1 MKQKFLQA
9 VTAMLLIVT
18 LTMAN
23 FLLLCVDVVS
33 YAAEIINMESS
44 TNHKNVEYM
53 AYFKD
58 AAGNKVDSLDAKTN
72 SEDLKLYFQVS
83 VKKEGYFNGNITLN
97 NANFKLKSDV
107 LSDGVNKIENNTV
120 YLNQIN
126 AGESKEIE
134 VGIELLKNDQFDLNY
149 LNMESSISINGI
161 YRDSTQKDISI
172 KADRGVT
179 LNFVNPYTSAEE
191 AVVLS
196 QNIITNKI
204 FKINGEEKRIVQ
216 LQVTSG
222 LNNDLYPVSKTS
234 VNIQTPK
241 ILDKY
246 PESVLINANET
257 LVTTGKTLSEDNW
270 KYDKETGKIEI
281 NLENTQENGMVSWL
295 KNGNDDFVVTYI
307 YDKDVEF
314 NNDKSEITSQ
324 ISLLDKNSTV
334 YNAESGITITG
345 EEKNSIVTASVEQ
358 NEQNIYKGKLYAG
371 ISRNVT
377 YKNIVDVNLNN
388 VETEVDVKEN
398 DLTINGTKVTTLY
411 KTSKFDKAQVEK
423 VLGENG
429 RLIISNAN
437 TGAEIAVINKNTDAD
452 ENGKI
457 NISYPENIDKVI
469 VRVSEPENIGRIEIE
484 TTKSI
489 EKINRDL
496 VKQATAINGG
506 CTVSYVSENKETELN
521 TVESNI
527 NLLETETSADLQ
539 INRTELSAMTTNNNV
554 EFRVTLKSREEK
566 NELFKNP
573 VVKIELPEK
582 IKDIQV
588 NSINLLY
595 EDELKIK
602 SAQLN
607 GNTIEISM
615 QGEQTT
621 YKEEAI
627 DGATIIVNANLAT
640 DTKIASSTEQVK
652 VTYTNA
658 NAINYS
664 NGANAGIVAQNIDIV
679 SYAGVVTTNQVEEY
693 GIDLVNN
700 QGANAGELPV
710 STDTKTVN
718 IQKRIINNKENK
730 ISNVKILGVFP
741 TKDSIDSNSI
751 DIEVGNIAL
760 SGIDANRAKVY
771 YSDNANATED
781 LNNKEN
787 NWSESIADNKNV
799 KKYLVVLDGME
810 LQEEVDLSYPITIP
824 SNLEYNESAEE
835 GYTVY
840 YTNLTSEEKVDVNNI
855 RLATP
860 RGAVIDTTLKALVA
874 GNESSE
880 VKENEVL
887 RYAVVVSNT
896 GSEDMKNIKVS
907 AKVPEGTTFV
917 NTDSLNKETFLSD
930 LKFEDE
936 SKKELEFTIDS
947 LAKGQTI
954 TKYYEVKVNDGMANK
969 EISNAVTTQYGEVTK
984 TSNEV
989 KTKVTEG
996 NIELKLVSTDAK
1008 EGIVS
1013 SGYSYR
1019 YVVLLTNKNN
1029 TDMKN
1034 VKVSLNTND
1043 TANIS
1048 GISYIDDN
1056 DKSVSVK
1063 DTNNITIDKIKAG
1076 ETKEILSYAIIPVY
1090 ADGNVKP
1097 VSISAKAEVN
1107 GSEYNSNEINNEVKS
1122 SVSLT
1127 MEETSENSGGYVKS
1141 GDTIKYNIKVKNN
1154 GNDTT
1159 QTMALKNWLANDVTL
1174 TKVVRNGQEV
1184 SNENY
1189 TLKSDSNKNKTLLT
1203 INEAGLNA
1211 GDSIEYQIEVTVNL
1225 VYGNKKSIELVNE
1238 TSLEVGYSEVATAKI
1253 QHILQPDKD
1262 FVNPD
1267 DNGDDNNNNGNNGN
1281 NGNSGNNGNNG
1292 NSGDNTNQG
1301 EANGDKI
1308 ISGTAWI
1315 DENENGQKES
1325 GEQTVEGIT
1334 VKLLNVATNK
1344 FVKDSN
1350 GNDLSTKTTSTGFY
1364 SFEKIAKGQYLV
1376 IFEYDTT
1383 KYGLTTFEKS
1393 GVSNENNSNVI
1404 NKNITIDGVEKN
1416 VAATEIINVDS
1427 DNVANIN
1434 MGLITA
1440 KTYDLQLDKYISKVT
1455 VQNNKTVTNSYTDA
1469 TLAKAEVDAKQINST
1484 TVVVEYTIK
1493 VTNKG
1498 DVTAYVKKI
1507 ADYLS
1512 SDYKFSSELNKDW
1525 YQSGNDVY
1533 CTSLANEKLEPGE
1546 SKEVTLTVIKQMK
1559 ESNTGLVNNTAE
1571 IVESYNEYG
1580 LTDVNSKEANKVKG
1594 ENDMGS
1600 ADLII
1605 SIRTGQV
1612 VMTISLI
1619 ISSIVILGVAIFFAR
1634 KIIINRKL
1642 I

>member
-1 MKQKFLQA
+1 MKQRILQ
-9 VTAMLLIVT
+9 VITAMLLIVT

-23 FLLLCVDVVS
+23 FVLLCVDVVS

-179 LNFVNPYTSAEE
+179 LNFVNPYSSAEE

-196 QNIITNKI
+196 QDIITNKI

-241 ILDKY
+241 ISDKY

-257 LVTTGKTLSEDNW
+257 LVTTGKTLSEENW

-295 KNGNDDFVVTYI
+295 KNGNDNFVVTYI

-371 ISRNVT
+371 ISRDVT

-457 NISYPENIDKVI
+457 NISYPENVDKVI
-469 VRVSEPENIGRIEIE
+469 VKVSEPENIGRIEIE

-496 VKQATAINGG
+496 VKQASAINGG

-607 GNTIEISM
+607 GNTIEIVM
-615 QGEQTT
+615 QGEQTK

-664 NGANAGIVAQNIDIV
+664 NGANVGIVAQNIDIV

-730 ISNVKILGVFP
+730 ISNVKILGAFP

-824 SNLEYNESAEE
+824 ANLEYNDSAEE

-874 GNESSE
+874 GSESSE

-917 NTDSLNKETFLSD
+917 NSDQLNNEVVLD
-930 LKFEDE
+930 EVQFEDSE
-936 SKKELEFTIDS
+936 KKDLEFNIDS
-947 LAKGQTI
+947 LAHGQTI

-969 EISNAVTTQYGEVTK
+969 EISNAVTTQYGDVTK

-989 KTKVTEG
+989 KTNIKEGKV
-996 NIELKLVSTDAK
+996 ELKLISTDATDG
-1008 EGIVS
+1008 EVEV
-1013 SGYSYR
+1013 GYSYR
-1019 YVVLLTNKNN
+1019 YVLLVTNKS
-1029 TDMKN
+1029 DKDIKN
-1034 VKVSLNTND
+1034 VNVKFNAND
-1043 TANIS
+1043 TATIS
-1048 GISYIDDN
+1048 KISYDEN
-1056 DKSVSVK
+1056 DLGKSVRNV
-1063 DTNNITIDKIKAG
+1063 DNVTIDKIKAG
-1076 ETKEILSYAIIPVY
+1076 ETKQFLCYATMQEKSTT
-1090 ADGNVKP
+1090 A
-1097 VSISAKAEVN
+1097 ISAMVN
-1107 GSEYNSNEINNEVKS
+1107 ANNIDYKSNEINTKINKS
-1122 SVSLT
+1122 ISLE
-1127 MEETSENSGGYVKS
+1127 MNVTSENSGNYVKA
-1141 GDTIKYNIKVKNN
+1141 GDTIKYVINIKNSGTKAADSIVLKDWIA
-1154 GNDTT
+1154 GEVSLSKL
-1159 QTMALKNWLANDVTL
+1159 LKNGEEISA
-1174 TKVVRNGQEV
+1174 
-1184 SNENY
+1184 ENY
-1189 TLKSDSNKNKTLLT
+1189 SVITDNNKNKNRLE
-1203 INEAGLNA
+1203 INVESLKPGE
-1211 GDSIEYQIEVTVNL
+1211 SVEYQIEVVVNTI
-1225 VYGNKKSIELVNE
+1225 YANNTAIEILNE
-1238 TSLEVGYSEVATAKI
+1238 ISLEEYSMEVSNAKV
-1253 QHILQPDKD
+1253 QHIIEP
-1262 FVNPD
+1262 
-1267 DNGDDNNNNGNNGN
+1267 DNGFNNENNNNGNNSGDN
-1281 NGNSGNNGNNG
+1281 NSGDNNSGNNNSGNNNG
-1292 NSGDNTNQG
+1292 NTSS
-1301 EANGDKI
+1301 EYKI
-1308 ISGTAWI
+1308 ISGTAWV
-1315 DENENGQKES
+1315 DEDENGQKDNK
-1325 GEQTVEGIT
+1325 EQAVEGIT
-1334 VKLLNVATNK
+1334 VKLLDVSTNK
-1344 FVKDSN
+1344 YVKDSN
-1350 GNDLSTKTTSTGFY
+1350 GSDLEVKTSTTGFY
-1364 SFEKIAKGQYLV
+1364 SFDRVQKGQYLV
-1376 IFEYDTT
+1376 VFEYDTT
-1383 KYGLTTFEKS
+1383 KYGLTAFEKS
-1393 GVSNENNSNVI
+1393 GVSDEMSSKVVNKSINV
-1404 NKNITIDGVEKN
+1404 DGTERK

-1427 DNVANIN
+1427 ENIANVNI
-1434 MGLITA
+1434 GLITA

-1455 VQNNKTVTNSYTDA
+1455 VQNNKTVTHSYTDT
-1469 TLAKAEVDAKQINST
+1469 TLAKAEIDAKQVNAT
-1484 TVVVEYTIK
+1484 TVVVEYTIR

-1498 DVTAYVKKI
+1498 DVATYVKKI

-1512 SDYKFSSELNKDW
+1512 SDFKFSSELNKDW
-1525 YQSGNDVY
+1525 YQSGNTVY
-1533 CTSLANEKLEPGE
+1533 CSSLSNEKLEPGE
-1546 SKEVTLTVIKQMK
+1546 SKDVTLTVIKQMK
-1559 ESNTGLVNNTAE
+1559 ENNTGLVNNTAE
-1571 IVESYNEYG
+1571 IAESYNELG
-1580 LTDVNSKEANKVKG
+1580 LTDVNSTEGNKVKG

-1612 VMTISLI
+1612 VTTVLLI
-1619 ISSIVILGVAIFFAR
+1619 ITSIVILGVAIYFVR
-1634 KIIINRKL
+1634 KLIINRNL
-1642 I
+1642 M

>member
-1 MKQKFLQA
+1 MKQKFLQ
-9 VTAMLLIVT
+9 VITAMLLIVT

-23 FLLLCVDVVS
+23 FVLLCVDVVS

-44 TNHKNVEYM
+44 TNHRNVEYM

-172 KADRGVT
+172 KADRDVT
-179 LNFVNPYTSAEE
+179 LNFVNPYSSAEE

-241 ILDKY
+241 ISDKY
-246 PESVLINANET
+246 PENVLINANET
-257 LVTTGKTLSEDNW
+257 LVTTGRTLSEENW

-295 KNGNDDFVVTYI
+295 KNGNDNFVVTYI

-371 ISRNVT
+371 ISRDVT

-457 NISYPENIDKVI
+457 NISYPENVDKVI
-469 VRVSEPENIGRIEIE
+469 VKVSEPENIGRIEIE

-496 VKQATAINGG
+496 VKQATAINGS

-607 GNTIEISM
+607 GNTIEITM
-615 QGEQTT
+615 QGEQTK

-664 NGANAGIVAQNIDIV
+664 NGANVGIVVQNIDIV

-730 ISNVKILGVFP
+730 ISNVKILGAFP

-751 DIEVGNIAL
+751 DIEVGNIAV

-824 SNLEYNESAEE
+824 ANLEYNESAEE

-860 RGAVIDTTLKALVA
+860 KGAVIDTTLKAAVA

-887 RYAVVVSNT
+887 RYEVIVSNT

-907 AKVPEGTTFV
+907 AKVPDGTTFV
-917 NTDSLNKETFLSD
+917 NSDQLNNEVVLD
-930 LKFEDE
+930 EVQFEDSE
-936 SKKELEFTIDS
+936 KKDVEFNIDS
-947 LAKGQTI
+947 LAQGQTI

-969 EISNAVTTQYGEVTK
+969 EISNTVTTQYGEVTK

-989 KTKVTEG
+989 KTNIKEGKV
-996 NIELKLVSTDAK
+996 ELKLISTDATDGK
-1008 EGIVS
+1008 VEA
-1013 SGYSYR
+1013 GYSYR
-1019 YVVLLTNKNN
+1019 YVLLLTNKSDKDIKNA
-1029 TDMKN
+1029 N
-1034 VKVSLNTND
+1034 VKFNTND
-1043 TANIS
+1043 TAKIS
-1048 GISYIDDN
+1048 KISYTEDDSG
-1056 DKSVSVK
+1056 KSESNV
-1063 DTNNITIDKIKAG
+1063 DNITLNIIKAG
-1076 ETKEILSYAIIPVY
+1076 ETKEILMYATMEKKDMT
-1090 ADGNVKP
+1090 A
-1097 VSISAKAEVN
+1097 ISANVSTDKVD
-1107 GSEYNSNEINNEVKS
+1107 YYSNEISTKIDSFVVLEMKA
-1122 SVSLT
+1122 
-1127 MEETSENSGGYVKS
+1127 TSENSGNYVKS
-1141 GDTIKYNIKVKNN
+1141 GDKITYKINIKNTGTKTAESIVLKDWFD
-1154 GNDTT
+1154 GNV
-1159 QTMALKNWLANDVTL
+1159 ALSKVLKNGEEIQAS
-1174 TKVVRNGQEV
+1174 E
-1184 SNENY
+1184 Y
-1189 TLKSDSNKNKTLLT
+1189 TIIADSDKNKSRLG
-1203 INEAGLNA
+1203 IDVPSLNA
-1211 GDSIEYQIEVTVNL
+1211 GESVEYQIEVVVNTI
-1225 VYGNKKSIELVNE
+1225 YGNTSAIEIINE
-1238 TSLEVGYSEVATAKI
+1238 MSLEEYNMEVTNAKI

-1262 FVNPD
+1262 FVDVDPD
-1267 DNGDDNNNNGNNGN
+1267 DNNGNVDPGKKDDSSTDNGDNSTNGN
-1281 NGNSGNNGNNG
+1281 
-1292 NSGDNTNQG
+1292 
-1301 EANGDKI
+1301 KKYVI
-1308 ISGTAWI
+1308 ISGTAWV
-1315 DENENGQKES
+1315 DADENGQKDNQ
-1325 GEQTVEGIT
+1325 EQTAEGIT
-1334 VKLLNVATNK
+1334 VKLLDVTTNK
-1344 FVKDSN
+1344 FVKDSK
-1350 GNDLSTKTTSTGFY
+1350 GNDLEVKTSSTGFY
-1364 SFEKIAKGQYLV
+1364 SFDRVQKGQYLV
-1376 IFEYDTT
+1376 VFEYDTT

-1393 GVSNENNSNVI
+1393 GVSNEMNSKVVNKTINV
-1404 NKNITIDGVEKN
+1404 DGTDRK
-1416 VAATEIINVDS
+1416 VAATEIINVDAE
-1427 DNVANIN
+1427 NIANIN
-1434 MGLITA
+1434 IGLITA

-1455 VQNNKTVTNSYTDA
+1455 VQNNKTVTNSYNDV
-1469 TLAKAEVDAKQINST
+1469 TLAKAEIDAKQVNST

-1512 SDYKFSSELNKDW
+1512 SDFKFSSELNKDW
-1525 YQSGNDVY
+1525 YQSGNTVY
-1533 CTSLANEKLEPGE
+1533 CSSLSNEKLEPGE

-1559 ESNTGLVNNTAE
+1559 ENNTGLVNNTAE
-1571 IVESYNEYG
+1571 IAESYNELG
-1580 LTDVNSKEANKVKG
+1580 LTDVNSTEGNKVKG

-1612 VMTISLI
+1612 VTTVLLI
-1619 ISSIVILGVAIFFAR
+1619 ISSIVILGVAIYFVR
-1634 KIIINRKL
+1634 KLIINRNL

>member
-149 LNMESSISINGI
+149 LSMESSISINGI

-179 LNFVNPYTSAEE
+179 LNFVNPYSSAEE

-204 FKINGEEKRIVQ
+204 FKINGEEKRIIQ

-241 ILDKY
+241 ISDKY

-281 NLENTQENGMVSWL
+281 NLENTQEKGMVSWL
-295 KNGNDDFVVTYI
+295 KNGNDKFVVTYI
-307 YDKDVEF
+307 YDKDVKF

-371 ISRNVT
+371 ISRDVT

-398 DLTINGTKVTTLY
+398 DLTINGTKVITLY

-457 NISYPENIDKVI
+457 NISYPENVDKVI
-469 VRVSEPENIGRIEIE
+469 VKVSEPENIGRIEIE

-496 VKQATAINGG
+496 VKQATAINGS

-615 QGEQTT
+615 QGEQTK

-664 NGANAGIVAQNIDIV
+664 NGANVGIVAQNIDIV

-730 ISNVKILGVFP
+730 ISNVKILGAFP

-751 DIEVGNIAL
+751 DIEVGNIAV

-824 SNLEYNESAEE
+824 ANLEYNESAEE

-860 RGAVIDTTLKALVA
+860 KGAVIDTTLKALVA

-907 AKVPEGTTFV
+907 AKVPDGTTFV
-917 NTDSLNKETFLSD
+917 NSDQLNNEVVLD
-930 LKFEDE
+930 EVQFEDSE
-936 SKKELEFTIDS
+936 KKDVEFNIDS
-947 LAKGQTI
+947 LAQGQTI

-969 EISNAVTTQYGEVTK
+969 EISNTVTTQYGEVTK

-989 KTKVTEG
+989 KTNIKEGKV
-996 NIELKLVSTDAK
+996 ELKLISTDATDGK
-1008 EGIVS
+1008 VEA
-1013 SGYSYR
+1013 GYSYR
-1019 YVVLLTNKNN
+1019 YVLLLTNKSDKDIKNA
-1029 TDMKN
+1029 N
-1034 VKVSLNTND
+1034 VKFNTND
-1043 TANIS
+1043 TAKIS
-1048 GISYIDDN
+1048 KISYTEDDSG
-1056 DKSVSVK
+1056 KSESNV
-1063 DTNNITIDKIKAG
+1063 DNITLNIIKAG
-1076 ETKEILSYAIIPVY
+1076 ETKEILMYATMEKKDMT
-1090 ADGNVKP
+1090 A
-1097 VSISAKAEVN
+1097 ISAKV
-1107 GSEYNSNEINNEVKS
+1107 STDKVDYNSNEISTKIDSFVVLEMKA
-1122 SVSLT
+1122 
-1127 MEETSENSGGYVKS
+1127 TSENSGNYVKS
-1141 GDTIKYNIKVKNN
+1141 GDKITYKINIKNTGTKTAESIVLKDWFD
-1154 GNDTT
+1154 GNV
-1159 QTMALKNWLANDVTL
+1159 ALSKVLKNGEEIQAS
-1174 TKVVRNGQEV
+1174 E
-1184 SNENY
+1184 Y
-1189 TLKSDSNKNKTLLT
+1189 TIIADSNKNKSRLG
-1203 INEAGLNA
+1203 IDVPSLNA
-1211 GDSIEYQIEVTVNL
+1211 GESVEYQIEVVVNTI
-1225 VYGNKKSIELVNE
+1225 YGNTSAIEIINE
-1238 TSLEVGYSEVATAKI
+1238 MSLEEYNMEVTNAKI

-1262 FVNPD
+1262 FVDVDPD
-1267 DNGDDNNNNGNNGN
+1267 DNNGNVDPGKKDDSSTDNGDNSTNGN
-1281 NGNSGNNGNNG
+1281 
-1292 NSGDNTNQG
+1292 
-1301 EANGDKI
+1301 KKYVI
-1308 ISGTAWI
+1308 ISGTAWV
-1315 DENENGQKES
+1315 DADENGQKDNQ
-1325 GEQTVEGIT
+1325 EQTVEGIT
-1334 VKLLNVATNK
+1334 VKLLDVTTNK
-1344 FVKDSN
+1344 FVKDSK
-1350 GNDLSTKTTSTGFY
+1350 GNDLEVKTSSTGFY
-1364 SFEKIAKGQYLV
+1364 SFDRVQKGQYLV
-1376 IFEYDTT
+1376 VFEYDTT

-1393 GVSNENNSNVI
+1393 GVSNEMNSKVVNKTINV
-1404 NKNITIDGVEKN
+1404 DGTDRK
-1416 VAATEIINVDS
+1416 VAATEIINVDAE
-1427 DNVANIN
+1427 NIANIN
-1434 MGLITA
+1434 IGLITA

-1455 VQNNKTVTNSYTDA
+1455 VQNNKTVTNSYNDV
-1469 TLAKAEVDAKQINST
+1469 TLAKAEIDAKQVNST

-1512 SDYKFSSELNKDW
+1512 SDFKFSSELNKDW
-1525 YQSGNDVY
+1525 YQSGNTVY
-1533 CTSLANEKLEPGE
+1533 CSSLSNEKLEPGE

-1559 ESNTGLVNNTAE
+1559 ENNTGLVNNTAE
-1571 IVESYNEYG
+1571 IAESYNELG
-1580 LTDVNSKEANKVKG
+1580 LTDVNSTEGNKVKG

-1612 VMTISLI
+1612 VTTVLLI
-1619 ISSIVILGVAIFFAR
+1619 ISSIVILGVAIYFIR
-1634 KIIINRKL
+1634 KLIINRNL

>member
-1 MKQKFLQA
+1 MKQKFLQ
-9 VTAMLLIVT
+9 VITAMLLIVT

-23 FLLLCVDVVS
+23 FVLLCVDVVS

-44 TNHKNVEYM
+44 TNHRNVEYM

-72 SEDLKLYFQVS
+72 SGDLKLYFQVS

-172 KADRGVT
+172 KADRDVT
-179 LNFVNPYTSAEE
+179 LNFVNPYSSAEE

-241 ILDKY
+241 ISDKY
-246 PESVLINANET
+246 PENVLINANET
-257 LVTTGKTLSEDNW
+257 LVTTGKTLSEENW

-295 KNGNDDFVVTYI
+295 KNGNDNFVVTYI

-371 ISRNVT
+371 ISRDVT

-398 DLTINGTKVTTLY
+398 DLTINGTKVTILY

-457 NISYPENIDKVI
+457 NISYPENVDKVI
-469 VRVSEPENIGRIEIE
+469 VKVSEPENIGRIEIE

-496 VKQATAINGG
+496 VKQATAINGS

-607 GNTIEISM
+607 GNTIEITM
-615 QGEQTT
+615 QGEQTK

-664 NGANAGIVAQNIDIV
+664 NGANVGIVAQNIDIV

-730 ISNVKILGVFP
+730 ISNVKILGAFP

-751 DIEVGNIAL
+751 DIEVGNIAV

-824 SNLEYNESAEE
+824 ANLEYNESAEE

-860 RGAVIDTTLKALVA
+860 KGAVIDTTLKALVA

-907 AKVPEGTTFV
+907 AKVPDGTTFV
-917 NTDSLNKETFLSD
+917 NSDQLNNEVVLD
-930 LKFEDE
+930 EVQFEDSE
-936 SKKELEFTIDS
+936 KKDVEFNIDS
-947 LAKGQTI
+947 LAQGQTI

-969 EISNAVTTQYGEVTK
+969 EISNTVTTQYGEVTK

-989 KTKVTEG
+989 KTNIKEG
-996 NIELKLVSTDAK
+996 KIELKLISTDATDGK
-1008 EGIVS
+1008 VEA
-1013 SGYSYR
+1013 GYSYR
-1019 YVVLLTNKNN
+1019 YVLLLTNKSDKDIKNANVKFNTNN
-1029 TDMKN
+1029 TAK
-1034 VKVSLNTND
+1034 
-1043 TANIS
+1043 IS
-1048 GISYIDDN
+1048 KISYTEDDSG
-1056 DKSVSVK
+1056 KSESNV
-1063 DTNNITIDKIKAG
+1063 DNITLNIIKAG
-1076 ETKEILSYAIIPVY
+1076 ETKEILMYATMEKKDMT
-1090 ADGNVKP
+1090 A
-1097 VSISAKAEVN
+1097 ISAKV
-1107 GSEYNSNEINNEVKS
+1107 STDKVDYYSNEISTKIDSFVVLEMKA
-1122 SVSLT
+1122 
-1127 MEETSENSGGYVKS
+1127 TSENSGNYVKS
-1141 GDTIKYNIKVKNN
+1141 GDKITYKINIKNTGTKTAESIVLKDWFD
-1154 GNDTT
+1154 GNVDLSKV
-1159 QTMALKNWLANDVTL
+1159 LKNGEEIQAS
-1174 TKVVRNGQEV
+1174 E
-1184 SNENY
+1184 Y
-1189 TLKSDSNKNKTLLT
+1189 TIIADSNKNKSRLG
-1203 INEAGLNA
+1203 IDVPSLNA
-1211 GDSIEYQIEVTVNL
+1211 GESVEYQIEVVVNTI
-1225 VYGNKKSIELVNE
+1225 YGNTSAIEIINE
-1238 TSLEVGYSEVATAKI
+1238 MSLEEYNMEVTNAKI

-1262 FVNPD
+1262 FVDIDPD
-1267 DNGDDNNNNGNNGN
+1267 DNNGNVDPGKKDDSSTDNGDNSTNGN
-1281 NGNSGNNGNNG
+1281 
-1292 NSGDNTNQG
+1292 
-1301 EANGDKI
+1301 KKYVI
-1308 ISGTAWI
+1308 ISGTAWV
-1315 DENENGQKES
+1315 DADENGQKDNQ
-1325 GEQTVEGIT
+1325 EQTAEGIT
-1334 VKLLNVATNK
+1334 VKLLDVTTNK
-1344 FVKDSN
+1344 FVKDSK
-1350 GNDLSTKTTSTGFY
+1350 GNDLEVKTSSTGFY
-1364 SFEKIAKGQYLV
+1364 SFDRVQKGQYLV
-1376 IFEYDTT
+1376 VFEYDTT

-1393 GVSNENNSNVI
+1393 GVSNEMNSKVVNKTINV
-1404 NKNITIDGVEKN
+1404 DGTDRK
-1416 VAATEIINVDS
+1416 VAATEIINVDAE
-1427 DNVANIN
+1427 NIANIN
-1434 MGLITA
+1434 IGLITA

-1455 VQNNKTVTNSYTDA
+1455 VQNNKTVTNSYNDV
-1469 TLAKAEVDAKQINST
+1469 TLAKAEIDAKQVNST

-1512 SDYKFSSELNKDW
+1512 SDFKFSSELNKDW
-1525 YQSGNDVY
+1525 YQSGNTVY
-1533 CTSLANEKLEPGE
+1533 CSSLSNEKLEPGE

-1559 ESNTGLVNNTAE
+1559 ENNTGLVNNTAE
-1571 IVESYNEYG
+1571 IAESYNELG
-1580 LTDVNSKEANKVKG
+1580 LTDVNSTEGNKVKG

-1612 VMTISLI
+1612 VTTVLLI
-1619 ISSIVILGVAIFFAR
+1619 ISSIVILGVAIYFIR
-1634 KIIINRKL
+1634 KLIINRNL